1 MGAGSPGCKVGLIS
15 DCATSNVRALFCARI
30 NPYLSLQSTN
40 KEPVEGLTG
49 LVAVTDILES
59 LGGILAADVEKNFLA
74 TAGQKAVGLARVAVS
89 WIGQ

>member
-1 MGAGSPGCKVGLIS
+1 VGLIS

-59 LGGILAADVEKNFLA
+59 LGGVLTSNIEHDLLTTAA
-74 TAGQKAVGLARVAVS
+74 RR
-89 WIGQ
+89 